1 MGVRVNVA
9 VGTGVAIEGGADV
22 AQATS
27 NTRTKIQNPERAIQV
42 SLADRFLAGLTR
54 IDVRR
59 FWCIIDSMTTKLHNW
74 DLTPQEAIRIQAEL
88 RERLVLN
95 WDNRTVSAIGGVDVS
110 IKPEAA
116 RAAIVVLSYPKLTPL
131 EAVVADAPLIFPYIP
146 GLLSFREGPA
156 VLLAWSKLQNKPDL
170 LMFDGQGI
178 AHPRGIGIASQMGLW
193 LERPTIGVA
202 KSRLYGRH
210 AEVGPQRGDRADLL
224 DKNGNSIGTVLRT
237 REKSNPLYISPGH
250 LMNVEHATQF
260 VSDCC
265 TGYRLPEPT
274 RWAHKVAGG
283 EKLPIQADDQPSLF

>member
-1 MGVRVNVA
+1 MNF
-9 VGTGVAIEGGADV
+9 AD
-22 AQATS
+22 QTLLGF
-27 NTRTKIQNPERAIQV
+27 TC
-42 SLADRFLAGLTR
+42 
-54 IDVRR
+54 IDVHG
-59 FWCIIDSMTTKLHNW
+59 FWCIIDLVATKLHNW
-74 DLTPQEAIRIQAEL
+74 DLTPEEAVRVQADL
-88 RERLVLN
+88 RDRLILS
-95 WDNRTVSAIGGVDVS
+95 WDNRPVTTIGGVDVS
-110 IKPEAA
+110 VKTDPSTELGADSA
-116 RAAIVVLSYPKLTPL
+116 RAAIVVISYPELAL
-131 EAVVADAPLIFPYIP
+131 IEAVVADAPLVFPYIP

-210 AEVGPQRGDRADLL
+210 AEVGPQRSDRADLL
-224 DKNGNSIGTVLRT
+224 DKSRNIIGTVLRT

-250 LMNVEHATQF
+250 LIDVEHATQF
-260 VSDCC
+260 VLDCG

-283 EKLPIQADDQPSLF
+283 EKLPIKEDDQPRLF